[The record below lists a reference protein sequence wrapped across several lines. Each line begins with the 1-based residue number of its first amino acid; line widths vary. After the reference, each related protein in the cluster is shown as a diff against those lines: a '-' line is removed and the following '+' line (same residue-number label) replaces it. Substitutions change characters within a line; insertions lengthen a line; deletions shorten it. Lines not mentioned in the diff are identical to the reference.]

1 MQDTGAYHHSLH
13 RTLQENPSCS
23 PCNHAT
29 HDSCALLFDNVQHG
43 VVPMVYLSLEDW
55 ANRVTI
61 ISKPMVKDIYYI
73 RIKCDRPS
81 SV

>member
-29 HDSCALLFDNVQHG
+29 HDNCALSFDNVQNEQNPQTSARNRHTSH
-43 VVPMVYLSLEDW
+43 LSLQR
-55 ANRVTI
+55 N
-61 ISKPMVKDIYYI
+61 VKSTYGNE
-73 RIKCDRPS
+73 S
-81 SV
+81 N